1 MQPIR
6 ILLVDDHRIVR
17 EGLASMLGTQHD
29 MRVVGEAGTGS
40 EAIVQIVRLRPDIVL
55 LDLEMPDMD
64 GVSVLERV
72 RIDFPDVRVIILTA
86 YGTDERILD
95 AVRAGAKGYLLK
107 GAGLDEVLHA
117 VRVAAM
123 GGSLLEPKVAE
134 RLLGSMER
142 MLRSGKMPTQLTD
155 RERDILVR
163 IARGLSNKAIGDEL
177 HLAERTIKFHAT
189 IIFQKLG
196 VANRAEAVAKGLRD
210 RLITLLP
217 LALSS

>member
-17 EGLASMLGTQHD
+17 EGLASMLSTQPD
-29 MRVVGEAGTGS
+29 MCVVGEAGTGT
-40 EAIVQIVRLRPDIVL
+40 EAIAQAICLLPDIIL
-55 LDLEMPDMD
+55 LDLEMPDLD
-64 GVSVLERV
+64 GVGVLERV
-72 RIDFPDVRVIILTA
+72 RVELPNARVIILTA

-117 VRVAAM
+117 VRVAAE

-134 RLLGSMER
+134 RLRDSMER
-142 MLRSGKMPTQLTD
+142 ILRSGKVPTPLTE
-155 RERDILVR
+155 RERDILTH
-163 IARGLSNKAIGDEL
+163 IAHGLSNKAIGDEL
-177 HLAERTIKFHAT
+177 HLAERTVKFHAT

-196 VANRAEAVAKGLRD
+196 VSNRAEAVAKALLD
-210 RLITLLP
+210 RLITP
-217 LALSS
+217 

>member
-17 EGLASMLGTQHD
+17 EGLASMLGTQPD
-29 MRVVGEAGTGS
+29 MCVVGEAGTGN
-40 EAIVQIVRLRPDIVL
+40 EAIDQIVRLRPDIVL
-55 LDLEMPDMD
+55 LDLEMPDLD

-72 RIDFPDVRVIILTA
+72 RADFSDVRVIILTA

-107 GAGLDEVLHA
+107 GTGLDEVLHA

-123 GGSLLEPKVAE
+123 GGSLLEPKVAQ

-142 MLRSGKMPTQLTD
+142 MLRSGKVPTSLTD
-155 RERDILVR
+155 RERDILTC

-196 VANRAEAVAKGLRD
+196 VANRAEAVAKALRD
-210 RLITLLP
+210 RLI
-217 LALSS
+217 SI

>member
-17 EGLASMLGTQHD
+17 EGLASMLGTQPD
-29 MRVVGEAGTGS
+29 MCVVGEAGTGA
-40 EAIVQIVRLRPDIVL
+40 EAIDQIVRLRPDIVL

-72 RIDFPDVRVIILTA
+72 RADFSDVRVIILTA

-117 VRVAAM
+117 VRVAAL

-142 MLRSGKMPTQLTD
+142 MLRSGKVPTSLTK
-155 RERDILVR
+155 RERDILTR
-163 IARGLSNKAIGDEL
+163 IARGLSNKAIGEEL

-189 IIFQKLG
+189 IIFQKLS
-196 VANRAEAVAKGLRD
+196 VANRAEAVAKALRD
-210 RLITLLP
+210 RLI
-217 LALSS
+217 SI

>member
-1 MQPIR
+1 MKPIR

-17 EGLASMLGTQHD
+17 EGLASMLGTQQD

-40 EAIVQIVRLRPDIVL
+40 EAITQIMRLRPDIVL

-72 RIDFPDVRVIILTA
+72 RADFPAVRVIILTA

-117 VRVAAM
+117 VRVAAV

-142 MLRSGKMPTQLTD
+142 MLRSGKVPTQLTD
-155 RERDILVR
+155 RERDILMR
-163 IARGLSNKAIGDEL
+163 IARGLSNKAIGEEL
-177 HLAERTIKFHAT
+177 HLAERTIKFNAT

-196 VANRAEAVAKGLRD
+196 VANRAEAVAKALHD
-210 RLITLLP
+210 RLISL
-217 LALSS
+217 

>member
-6 ILLVDDHRIVR
+6 ILLIDDHRIVR
-17 EGLASMLGTQHD
+17 EGLASMLSTQPD
-29 MRVVGEAGTGS
+29 MQVVGEAGTGV
-40 EAIVQIVRLRPDIVL
+40 EAIDQAKNLRPDIML
-55 LDLEMPDMD
+55 LDLEMPDLD
-64 GVSVLERV
+64 GVSVLEHV
-72 RIDFPDVRVIILTA
+72 RTGLPDARVIILTA

-117 VRVAAM
+117 VRVAAA

-134 RLLGSMER
+134 RLLDSMER
-142 MLRSGKMPTQLTD
+142 MLRSGKVPATLND
-155 RERDILVR
+155 RERDILTR

-196 VANRAEAVAKGLRD
+196 VSNRAEAVARALRE
-210 RLITLLP
+210 RLINP
-217 LALSS
+217 

>member
-17 EGLASMLGTQHD
+17 EGLASMLGTQPD
-29 MRVVGEAGTGS
+29 MCVVGEAGTGN
-40 EAIVQIVRLRPDIVL
+40 EAIDQIVRLRPDIVL
-55 LDLEMPDMD
+55 LDLEMPDLD

-72 RIDFPDVRVIILTA
+72 RADFTDVRVIILTA

-123 GGSLLEPKVAE
+123 GGSLLEPKVAQ

-142 MLRSGKMPTQLTD
+142 MLRSGKVPTSLTD
-155 RERDILVR
+155 RERDILTC
-163 IARGLSNKAIGDEL
+163 IAHGLSNKAIGDEL

-196 VANRAEAVAKGLRD
+196 VANRAEAVAKALRD
-210 RLITLLP
+210 RLI
-217 LALSS
+217 SI

>member
-17 EGLASMLGTQHD
+17 EGLASMLGTQPD
-29 MRVVGEAGTGS
+29 MCVVGEAGTGN
-40 EAIVQIVRLRPDIVL
+40 EAIDQIVRLRPDIVL
-55 LDLEMPDMD
+55 LDLEMPDLD

-72 RIDFPDVRVIILTA
+72 RADFPDVRVIILTA

-142 MLRSGKMPTQLTD
+142 MLRSGKVPASITD
-155 RERDILVR
+155 RERDILTC

-196 VANRAEAVAKGLRD
+196 VANRAEAVAKALHD
-210 RLITLLP
+210 RLI
-217 LALSS
+217 SI

>member
-17 EGLASMLGTQHD
+17 EGLASMLGTQPD
-29 MRVVGEAGTGS
+29 MCVVGEAGTGN
-40 EAIVQIVRLRPDIVL
+40 EAIDQIVRLRPDIVL
-55 LDLEMPDMD
+55 LDLEMPDLD

-72 RIDFPDVRVIILTA
+72 RADFSDVRVIILTA

-123 GGSLLEPKVAE
+123 GGSLLEPKVAQ

-142 MLRSGKMPTQLTD
+142 MLRSGKVPTSLTD
-155 RERDILVR
+155 RERDILTC

-196 VANRAEAVAKGLRD
+196 VANRAEAVAKALRD
-210 RLITLLP
+210 RLI
-217 LALSS
+217 SI

>member
-17 EGLASMLGTQHD
+17 EGLASMLSTQPD
-29 MRVVGEAGTGS
+29 MCVVGEAGTGT
-40 EAIVQIVRLRPDIVL
+40 EAIAQAVCLLPDIIL
-55 LDLEMPDMD
+55 LDLEMPDLD
-64 GVSVLERV
+64 GVGVLERV
-72 RIDFPDVRVIILTA
+72 RVELPNVRVIILTA

-117 VRVAAM
+117 VRVAAE

-134 RLLGSMER
+134 RLRDSMER
-142 MLRSGKMPTQLTD
+142 ILRSGKVPTPLTE
-155 RERDILVR
+155 RERDILTH
-163 IARGLSNKAIGDEL
+163 IAHGLSNKAIGDEL
-177 HLAERTIKFHAT
+177 HLAERTVKFHAT

-196 VANRAEAVAKGLRD
+196 VSNRAEAVAKALLD
-210 RLITLLP
+210 RLINP
-217 LALSS
+217 

>member
-17 EGLASMLGTQHD
+17 EGLASMLSTQPD
-29 MRVVGEAGTGS
+29 MCVVGEAGTGT
-40 EAIVQIVRLRPDIVL
+40 EAIAQAICLLPDIIL
-55 LDLEMPDMD
+55 LDLEMPDLD
-64 GVSVLERV
+64 GVGVLERV
-72 RIDFPDVRVIILTA
+72 RVELPNARVIILTA

-117 VRVAAM
+117 VRVAAE

-134 RLLGSMER
+134 RLRDSMER
-142 MLRSGKMPTQLTD
+142 ILRSGKVPTPLTE
-155 RERDILVR
+155 RERDILTH
-163 IARGLSNKAIGDEL
+163 IAHGLSNKAIGDEL
-177 HLAERTIKFHAT
+177 HLAERTVKFHAT

-196 VANRAEAVAKGLRD
+196 VSNRAEAVAKALLD
-210 RLITLLP
+210 RLINP
-217 LALSS
+217 

>member
-17 EGLASMLGTQHD
+17 EGLASMLSTQPD
-29 MRVVGEAGTGS
+29 MQVVGEAGTGI
-40 EAIVQIVRLRPDIVL
+40 EAIDQATHLRPDIML
-55 LDLEMPDMD
+55 LDLEMPDLD
-64 GVSVLERV
+64 GVSVLENV
-72 RIDFPDVRVIILTA
+72 RTGLPDARIIILTA

-117 VRVAAM
+117 VRVAAA

-134 RLLGSMER
+134 RLLDSMER
-142 MLRSGKMPTQLTD
+142 MLRSGKVPTSLND
-155 RERDILVR
+155 RERDILTR

-196 VANRAEAVAKGLRD
+196 VSNRAEAVAKALRE
-210 RLITLLP
+210 RLINP
-217 LALSS
+217 

>member
-17 EGLASMLGTQHD
+17 EGLASMLGTQPD
-29 MRVVGEAGTGS
+29 MCVVGEAGTGN
-40 EAIVQIVRLRPDIVL
+40 EAIDQIVRLRPDIVL
-55 LDLEMPDMD
+55 LDLEMPDLD

-72 RIDFPDVRVIILTA
+72 RADFPDVRVIILTA

-107 GAGLDEVLHA
+107 GTGLDEVLHA

-142 MLRSGKMPTQLTD
+142 MLRSGKVPASLTD
-155 RERDILVR
+155 RERDILTC

-196 VANRAEAVAKGLRD
+196 VANRAEAVAKALHD
-210 RLITLLP
+210 RLI
-217 LALSS
+217 SI

>member
-17 EGLASMLGTQHD
+17 EGLASMLGTQPD
-29 MRVVGEAGTGS
+29 MCVVGEAGTGA
-40 EAIVQIVRLRPDIVL
+40 EAIDQIVRLRPDIVL

-64 GVSVLERV
+64 GVIVLERV
-72 RIDFPDVRVIILTA
+72 RADFSDVRVIILTD

-117 VRVAAM
+117 VRVAAE

-134 RLLGSMER
+134 RLRDSMER
-142 MLRSGKMPTQLTD
+142 ILRSGKVPTPLTE
-155 RERDILVR
+155 RERDILTH
-163 IARGLSNKAIGDEL
+163 IAHGLSNKAIGDEL

-196 VANRAEAVAKGLRD
+196 VSNRAEAVAKALLD
-210 RLITLLP
+210 RLINP
-217 LALSS
+217 

>member
-17 EGLASMLGTQHD
+17 EGLASMLGTQPD
-29 MRVVGEAGTGS
+29 MCVVGEAGTGN
-40 EAIVQIVRLRPDIVL
+40 EAIDQIVLLRPDIVL
-55 LDLEMPDMD
+55 LDLEMPDLD

-72 RIDFPDVRVIILTA
+72 RADFHDVRVIILTA

-117 VRVAAM
+117 VRVAAR
-123 GGSLLEPKVAE
+123 GGSLLEPKVAQ

-142 MLRSGKMPTQLTD
+142 MLRSGKVPTSLTD
-155 RERDILVR
+155 RERDILTC
-163 IARGLSNKAIGDEL
+163 IARGLSTKLLGMNCISPS
-177 HLAERTIKFHAT
+177 ERSSSMPPSSFRSSA
-189 IIFQKLG
+189 
-196 VANRAEAVAKGLRD
+196 LRIVL
-210 RLITLLP
+210 RQ
-217 LALSS
+217 

>member
-17 EGLASMLGTQHD
+17 EGLASMLSTQPD
-29 MRVVGEAGTGS
+29 MDVVGEAGTGI
-40 EAIVQIVRLRPDIVL
+40 EAIEQARHLQPDIIL
-55 LDLEMPDMD
+55 LDLEMPDLD
-64 GVSVLERV
+64 GVGVLESV
-72 RIDFPDVRVIILTA
+72 RTALPGARVIILTA

-117 VRVAAM
+117 VRVAAA
-123 GGSLLEPKVAE
+123 GGSLLEPKIAE
-134 RLLGSMER
+134 RLLDSMER
-142 MLRSGKMPTQLTD
+142 MLRSGKVPATLSD
-155 RERDILVR
+155 RERDILTR

-196 VANRAEAVAKGLRD
+196 VSNRAEAVARALRE
-210 RLITLLP
+210 RLINP
-217 LALSS
+217 